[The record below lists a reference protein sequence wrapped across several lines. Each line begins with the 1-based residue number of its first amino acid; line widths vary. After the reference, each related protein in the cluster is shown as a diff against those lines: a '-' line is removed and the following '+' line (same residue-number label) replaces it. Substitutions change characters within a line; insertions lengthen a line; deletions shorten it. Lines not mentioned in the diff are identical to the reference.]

1 MTNADNGGSQG
12 VGGQGGG
19 GLEQDDPHWLP
30 PKPKPDR
37 SLIIAGAVVSTLL
50 VIGLVF
56 SLFGG
61 PNAILGS
68 KDSNEVTIGTT
79 EGGADFW
86 PILEK
91 LADQNGIKIK
101 VVNFADYAQ
110 PNPALAQGQT
120 DLNLFQHLQ
129 FLASYNVAA
138 KQTLTPIGS
147 TVVVPLGLYSKH
159 YTAVSDIPAGADVA
173 IPNDPTNQA
182 RALLV
187 LQQAGLVKL
196 KGGGSTISTPADVET
211 QGTKVK
217 VVPISAQQTVTSLP
231 SVAAAVINNGFA
243 LDANLDPSSAIYN
256 DDPNS
261 PAAEPYINAFVSREQ
276 DKDNPT
282 YLKIVELYHDPE
294 VVKAVLDASRDTAVI
309 VNKPAAELQRIT
321 SDLEAQIRQK

>member
-1 MTNADNGGSQG
+1 VTNAD
-12 VGGQGGG
+12 QGGG
-19 GLEQDDPHWLP
+19 KAQDDPHWLP

-37 SLIIAGAVVSTLL
+37 SLIVAGVVVAVGL

-61 PNAILGS
+61 PTAILGGE
-68 KDSNEVTIGTT
+68 KANEVTIGTT
-79 EGGADFW
+79 EGSADYW
-86 PILEK
+86 PILQR
-91 LADQNGIKIK
+91 LADHNGITIK
-101 VVNFADYAQ
+101 VVNFADYSQ

-138 KQTLTPIGS
+138 NQTLTPIGS
-147 TVVVPLGLYSKH
+147 TVVVPLGLYSKR
-159 YTAVSDIPAGADVA
+159 YKAVNEIPPGAEVA

-196 KGGGSTISTPADVET
+196 RGGGSTLSTPADVDT
-211 QGTKVK
+211 QGTRVK

-243 LDANLDPSSAIYN
+243 MDANIDPSSAIYN

-261 PAAEPYINAFVSREQ
+261 PAAEPYINAFVARAE
-276 DKDNPT
+276 DKDNST

-294 VVKAVLDASRDTAVI
+294 VIKAVLKASRDTAVI
-309 VNKPAAELQRIT
+309 VNKPAADLQRIT